1 MLSLLKHH
9 ATRGSREEL
18 HISTEIIP
26 FADYGAGARYS
37 LFADSVACA
46 AWLRRSWNA
55 ARAAAPATLESH
67 AVSH

>member
-18 HISTEIIP
+18 HVSTEIIP

-46 AWLRRSWNA
+46 TWLRRSWHA
-55 ARAAAPATLESH
+55 VCAAAPATLESH
-67 AVSH
+67 VASH